1 MTAEESSADE
11 KMPPNEAESAA
22 TNSAAPK
29 MDPETEPLNAG
40 AMADPKVKFTGA
52 NETVDVEKGGQSGD
66 DGIKPALTKAELM
79 KYATDPFWVKLRW
92 VLFILFWI
100 CWTAM
105 LVASIVII
113 IQAPKCPSPAPKNWW
128 QKRPFYQIEVKSFAD
143 SKDLNGVLEKADYLA
158 NTLGVGS
165 IGLSPIMKDSDY
177 QNVDENLGTLED
189 FKALVAG
196 MQEHEIKV
204 VLELPSENS
213 VEQTNALP
221 DTLKFWLGLGVDG
234 FRVSGSSAGYGGV
247 QDTLA
252 LLKEMR
258 TVIDN
263 EDPGTKILMTDVNSP
278 SDVTAFYGANVT
290 DQVGSLSQM
299 PMRDTFLP
307 DAITADNLK
316 NNINEYLDSLPNDP
330 MTNDKAWP
338 SFSLGKNPESR
349 IASKVDE
356 KYINALNMMLM
367 MLPGTPITLFGDERG
382 LKNGAL
388 IKWDDTDE
396 CCLNKIRV
404 YQEVSSLRESETLL
418 FGSTDIRVDGDVL
431 IIARVKKG
439 NPGYILL
446 SNFGDIEKTV
456 NVKTKVNEVP
466 GIPNMAE
473 RGILTISDPQT
484 EDVAVGASINMAEI
498 PMPPGAS
505 YLITFVPNF

>member
-79 KYATDPFWVKLRW
+79 KYATDPFWVKMRW

-221 DTLKFWLGLGVDG
+221 DTLKFWLDLGVDG

-316 NNINEYLDSLPNDP
+316 NNINEYLDSLPND
-330 MTNDKAWP
+330 AWP

-356 KYINALNMMLM
+356 KYINSLNMLLM

-446 SNFGDIEKTV
+446 SNFGEIEKTV